1 MASSWHGVYVYAF
14 VVCWS
19 GIRVDDHYSFQLRV
33 RNREATIRGPRDVG
47 RCGHEMS
54 SQHPDDRILQDVFHG
69 ARQMGIRAACA
80 ALP

>member
-1 MASSWHGVYVYAF
+1 MLH
-14 VVCWS
+14 
-19 GIRVDDHYSFQLRV
+19 V

-54 SQHPDDRILQDVFHG
+54 SQHPDERSLQDVLHG
-69 ARQMGIRAACA
+69 AQQMGIRAACA